1 MIVTV
6 IVRQKFS
13 DLSKNRNKEPH
24 TYTIPRIHIHNNIFL
39 TYSPNT
45 FVVQLSPRS
54 F

>member
-1 MIVTV
+1 MSVTL

-13 DLSKNRNKEPH
+13 DLSENRTKEPH
-24 TYTIPRIHIHNNIFL
+24 TYTIPHIHNNIFL